1 MSASSDISSLFK
13 LFGGRADQYQEISKE
28 SSDTASQRRWPVL
41 SGGEPAAAAPVVAQA
56 QPTVEPVAEPVQAP
70 VQAAAP
76 VEAQAEPEAVSAW
89 SAAGLRSL
97 LAKLGQEAR
106 TQVEEPAKP
115 VVTTPKL
122 DHIRILAVVSAKG
135 GVGKSTLAA
144 NLAAALQRAG
154 RPVLALD
161 LDPQNA
167 LHHHFLSA
175 DEQQALGQRG
185 IAHFDLD
192 WREQGMSS
200 AEGVFVLPH
209 GLVEEA
215 QRRDFETQ
223 LHDDPQWLARH
234 LSDLQLAEGALV
246 IIDTPPGPSVYLQQ
260 ALSVA
265 NLALVVSLADAASYT
280 ALPMIDSLIKTHAAG
295 RKSFVGTS
303 YLINQVDNSRQLSR
317 DITQIMQ
324 GLLGQQVI
332 GTVHRDQSI
341 TEALAYNRNVLDYD
355 PQGRGCHDI
364 LDCAQALVERLASA
378 ARVEQPA

>member
-13 LFGGRADQYQEISKE
+13 LFGGRADQYQEISQE
-28 SSDTASQRRWPVL
+28 GSETASQRRRPVL
-41 SGGEPAAAAPVVAQA
+41 SGGESAPAPVTQPVAAP
-56 QPTVEPVAEPVQAP
+56 VEPVAEAVQQAP
-70 VQAAAP
+70 VQASAPVAAP
-76 VEAQAEPEAVSAW
+76 AEPEAVSAW

-106 TQVEEPAKP
+106 TPVEEPVVP
-115 VVTTPKL
+115 VAAAPKL

-154 RPVLALD
+154 LPVLALD
-161 LDPQNA
+161 MDPQNA
-167 LHHHFLSA
+167 LHHHFLSV

-185 IAHFDLD
+185 IAHFDQD

-378 ARVEQPA
+378 ARVEQSA

>member
-185 IAHFDLD
+185 IAHFDHD

-209 GLVEEA
+209 GLVEES
-215 QRRDFETQ
+215 QRRDFEAQ
-223 LHDDPQWLARH
+223 LHNDPQWLARR

-246 IIDTPPGPSVYLQQ
+246 IIDTPPGPSIYLQQ

-280 ALPMIDSLIKTHAAG
+280 ALPMIDGLIKTHTAG

-324 GLLGQQVI
+324 GLLGQQVV

-364 LDCAQALVERLASA
+364 LHCAQALVERLGST

>member
-1 MSASSDISSLFK
+1 M
-13 LFGGRADQYQEISKE
+13 
-28 SSDTASQRRWPVL
+28 
-41 SGGEPAAAAPVVAQA
+41 
-56 QPTVEPVAEPVQAP
+56 
-70 VQAAAP
+70 
-76 VEAQAEPEAVSAW
+76 
-89 SAAGLRSL
+89 
-97 LAKLGQEAR
+97 
-106 TQVEEPAKP
+106 
-115 VVTTPKL
+115 
-122 DHIRILAVVSAKG
+122 
-135 GVGKSTLAA
+135 
-144 NLAAALQRAG
+144 
-154 RPVLALD
+154 
-161 LDPQNA
+161 
-167 LHHHFLSA
+167 
-175 DEQQALGQRG
+175 
-185 IAHFDLD
+185 
-192 WREQGMSS
+192 
-200 AEGVFVLPH
+200 
-209 GLVEEA
+209 
-215 QRRDFETQ
+215 
-223 LHDDPQWLARH
+223 
-234 LSDLQLAEGALV
+234 

-280 ALPMIDSLIKTHAAG
+280 ALPMIDSLIKTHTAG

>member
-1 MSASSDISSLFK
+1 M
-13 LFGGRADQYQEISKE
+13 
-28 SSDTASQRRWPVL
+28 
-41 SGGEPAAAAPVVAQA
+41 
-56 QPTVEPVAEPVQAP
+56 AEPVQAP
-70 VQAAAP
+70 VQASAPAAAP
-76 VEAQAEPEAVSAW
+76 AEPEAVSAW

-106 TQVEEPAKP
+106 TPVEEPVVP
-115 VVTTPKL
+115 VAAAPKL

-154 RPVLALD
+154 QPVLALD
-161 LDPQNA
+161 MDPQNA
-167 LHHHFLSA
+167 LHHHFLSV

-185 IAHFDLD
+185 IAHFDQD

-280 ALPMIDSLIKTHAAG
+280 ALPMIDSLIKTHTAG

>member
-1 MSASSDISSLFK
+1 MSTSSDISSLFK

-28 SSDTASQRRWPVL
+28 SSETASQRRWPVL
-41 SGGEPAAAAPVVAQA
+41 SGGEPMAAVPVVAQA
-56 QPTVEPVAEPVQAP
+56 QPTVEPVAETAQAP
-70 VQAAAP
+70 VQASAP
-76 VEAQAEPEAVSAW
+76 VEVQAEPEAVSAW

-106 TQVEEPAKP
+106 AQVEEPVKP
-115 VVTTPKL
+115 VAATPKL

-185 IAHFDLD
+185 IAHFDQD

-209 GLVEEA
+209 GLVEES
-215 QRRDFETQ
+215 QRRDFEAQ
-223 LHDDPQWLARH
+223 LHNDPQWLARR

-280 ALPMIDSLIKTHAAG
+280 ALPMIDSLIKTHTAG

>member
-28 SSDTASQRRWPVL
+28 GSDNASQRRWPVL
-41 SGGEPAAAAPVVAQA
+41 GGAEPVREPEVQQVAAA
-56 QPTVEPVAEPVQAP
+56 VEAVEAVAEPVQ
-70 VQAAAP
+70 VSAA
-76 VEAQAEPEAVSAW
+76 VEAPAEPETVSAW

-106 TQVEEPAKP
+106 VQVEEPVVP
-115 VVTTPKL
+115 VAASPKL
-122 DHIRILAVVSAKG
+122 DNIRILAVVSAKG

-144 NLAAALQRAG
+144 NLAAAMRRAG
-154 RPVLALD
+154 RAVLAID

-175 DEQQALGQRG
+175 EEQQELGARG
-185 IAHFDLD
+185 VAHYEQD
-192 WREQGMSS
+192 WREQGMPS
-200 AEGVFVLPH
+200 ADGVFVLAH
-209 GLVEEA
+209 GLVEEP
-215 QRRDFETQ
+215 QRRAFETQ
-223 LHDDPQWLARH
+223 LSDDPQWLARR
-234 LSDLQLAEGALV
+234 LSELELADGALV

-280 ALPMIDSLIKTHAAG
+280 ALPMIEGLIKTHTAG
-295 RKSFVGTS
+295 RKSFAGTG

-324 GLLGQQVI
+324 GLLGEQVVGI
-332 GTVHRDQSI
+332 VHRDQSI
-341 TEALAYNRNVLDYD
+341 SEALAYNRNVLDYD

-364 LDCAQALVERLASA
+364 LDCAQALVERLGSA

>member
-1 MSASSDISSLFK
+1 MSTSSDISSLFK

-41 SGGEPAAAAPVVAQA
+41 AGGEPAAAAPVMPQVQA
-56 QPTVEPVAEPVQAP
+56 PVEPVAEPVQAS
-70 VQAAAP
+70 AP
-76 VEAQAEPEAVSAW
+76 VEAPAEPEAVSAW

-106 TQVEEPAKP
+106 VQVEAPVEP
-115 VVTTPKL
+115 VVAAPKL

-185 IAHFDLD
+185 IAHFDQD
-192 WREQGMSS
+192 WREQGMAS

-209 GLVEEA
+209 GLVEESL
-215 QRRDFETQ
+215 RRDFEAQ
-223 LHDDPQWLARH
+223 LHDDPQWLARRI
-234 LSDLQLAEGALV
+234 SDLQLAEGALV

-265 NLALVVSLADAASYT
+265 NLALVLSLADAASYT
-280 ALPMIDSLIKTHAAG
+280 ALPLIDSLIKTHTAG

-303 YLINQVDNSRQLSR
+303 YLINQVDHSRQLSR

-324 GLLGQQVI
+324 GLLGQQVV

-364 LDCAQALVERLASA
+364 LNCAQALVERLGST
-378 ARVEQPA
+378 ARVEQSA